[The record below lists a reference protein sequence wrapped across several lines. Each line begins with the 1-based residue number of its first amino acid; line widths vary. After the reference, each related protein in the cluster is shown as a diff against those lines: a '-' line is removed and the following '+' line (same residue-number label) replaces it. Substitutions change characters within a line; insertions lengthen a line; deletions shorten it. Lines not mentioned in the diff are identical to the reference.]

1 MKEACQE
8 TGLTYD
14 TLKFYCNEGL
24 VPFVQRNKNNQ
35 RIFFEHDLRW
45 IKSLDCLKKCKMS
58 IAEMKEY
65 LRLCLEGESTIP
77 ERKRI
82 LELKQ
87 EGLKNDIK
95 KLQAG
100 IDYINWKQD
109 FYDEILSGKRPY
121 FTNLKKP

>member
-95 KLQAG
+95 KL
-100 IDYINWKQD
+100 
-109 FYDEILSGKRPY
+109 
-121 FTNLKKP
+121 